1 MSAGRVRVVLPS
13 VMAGVTGGERRT
25 EVTASK
31 LGEVID
37 RLVEKY
43 GEPFRVKIYDSPGRL
58 RRLLN
63 FYVNGKNAHYL
74 GGLEA
79 ELKDGDEVSIL
90 PAVSGG

>member
-1 MSAGRVRVVLPS
+1 MSKIKVVLPS

-25 EVTASK
+25 EVVASN
-31 LGEVID
+31 LGEVVD

-43 GEPFRVKIYDSPGRL
+43 GDPFKAKIYDSPGRL

-79 ELKDGDEVSIL
+79 PLKDGDEVSIL